1 MFKIDFTPSLN
12 ILFLH
17 SVIQFPNL
25 YLTSTNAF
33 VFLIVY
39 SLEKN
44 SPLKRKITLKHIA
57 RELGVSISTVSKAL
71 KNSEEIGSDTKEK
84 VQAFAKLY
92 NYKPNNIAISLK
104 NKRTKNIG
112 VIIPDIVHH
121 FFTTV
126 FRGIEKYA
134 NAKGYNVIVCVSDE
148 SFDKEVINMEL
159 LANGSIDGFI
169 MALSSG
175 TQLKNDYNHLKEVT
189 EQGIPLVLFDRVA
202 EDIVCDKVIINDR
215 KGAYNAVTKFIKDGR
230 KRIALITSEDYISV
244 SRERAAGYK
253 EALLDN
259 GIGYNEDLILKFP
272 SMEISENLIEDFF
285 ERKKVD
291 AVLSVNEIFA
301 IHSMRYVQSKGLK
314 IPEDISFIG
323 FTDGLLSKYASPG
336 LTAIAQHGEQ
346 MGEIAA
352 EILIEKIENDIE
364 EETYVTRVLEPTLIE
379 RGSTVN

>member
-1 MFKIDFTPSLN
+1 MFKIDFTPSSN
-12 ILFLH
+12 VLFLH
-17 SVIQFPNL
+17 TVIEYSNL
-25 YLTSTNAF
+25 YLTGTNAL
-33 VFLIVY
+33 VFLVVY
-39 SLEKN
+39 SLEKK

-202 EDIVCDKVIINDR
+202 EEIVCDKVIIDDR

-230 KRIALITSEDYISV
+230 KKIALIASEDYISV

-253 EALLDN
+253 EALSDN
-259 GIGYNEDLILKFP
+259 GIAYNEDLILKFP
-272 SMEISENLIEDFF
+272 SMEISEDLIEDFF
-285 ERKKVD
+285 EREKVD

-352 EILIEKIENDIE
+352 EILIDKIENDME
-364 EETYVTRVLEPTLIE
+364 EETFLTRVLEPTLIE